1 MICLN
6 MKRKWLYIIFSCV
19 FFGFLL
25 FVVNIFTTERKNEKN
40 TEFPVIYNVEYMEY
54 KEEQWDRFKI
64 YVPYVENLG
73 NQDLEKT
80 INNVLKQEAVT
91 WLMNDNIFS
100 KGHKSEK
107 PRVICQS
114 KQILSIE
121 LPYRSVG
128 GRFISFVNHYI
139 TIDMQTGRKITY
151 SELIENEGKLID
163 LLRDGKSIFSDGT
176 IYDNNQN
183 ESDLYIRKKMKE
195 RSKDDIKELL
205 EQCKMSQEDILL
217 YDEGKGKTTVE
228 THADFYISENAFSI
242 TYVEGTCRYYVSIG
256 LEILKKEGVINMAY
270 FS

>member
-1 MICLN
+1 

-19 FFGFLL
+19 FLGFLL
-25 FVVNIFTTERKNEKN
+25 FVVNIFTTERKKEKN
-40 TEFPVIYNVEYMEY
+40 TEFPVIYNVEYM
-54 KEEQWDRFKI
+54 
-64 YVPYVENLG
+64 VPYVENLG

-100 KGHKSEK
+100 KGHKSMK

-195 RSKDDIKELL
+195 
-205 EQCKMSQEDILL
+205 MS
-217 YDEGKGKTTVE
+217 TTVE

>member
-1 MICLN
+1 

-19 FFGFLL
+19 FLGFLL
-25 FVVNIFTTERKNEKN
+25 FVVNIFTTERKKEKN

-100 KGHKSEK
+100 KGHKSMK

-163 LLRDGKSIFSDGT
+163 LFRDGKSIFSDGT

-183 ESDLYIRKKMKE
+183 
-195 RSKDDIKELL
+195 
-205 EQCKMSQEDILL
+205 ILL

>member
-1 MICLN
+1 

-19 FFGFLL
+19 FLGFLL
-25 FVVNIFTTERKNEKN
+25 FVVNIFTTERKKEKN
-40 TEFPVIYNVEYMEY
+40 TEFPVIYNVE
-54 KEEQWDRFKI
+54 
-64 YVPYVENLG
+64 YVENLG

-100 KGHKSEK
+100 KGHKSMK

-163 LLRDGKSIFSDGT
+163 LLRDGKSIFS
-176 IYDNNQN
+176 

-195 RSKDDIKELL
+195 MSKDDIKELL